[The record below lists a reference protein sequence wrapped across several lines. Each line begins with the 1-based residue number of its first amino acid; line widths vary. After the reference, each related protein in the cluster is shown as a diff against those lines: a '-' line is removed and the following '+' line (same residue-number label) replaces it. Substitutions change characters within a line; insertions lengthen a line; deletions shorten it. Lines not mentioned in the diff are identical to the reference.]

1 MYLSEN
7 MAILTMSISIGIGM
21 FLVIN
26 SMILIDQNEAR
37 HFARDLTVLI
47 VGLLISMAGILFV
60 ILSKGGASSFDSAR
74 VEFIVAAGLGAL
86 IALILT
92 FMTQILLAAIRHH
105 HKSAT

>member
-7 MAILTMSISIGIGM
+7 MAILTMSVSIGIGM

-26 SMILIDQNEAR
+26 SM
-37 HFARDLTVLI
+37 
-47 VGLLISMAGILFV
+47 
-60 ILSKGGASSFDSAR
+60 
-74 VEFIVAAGLGAL
+74 
-86 IALILT
+86 ILT